1 MDRGILMSQI
11 LADEQA
17 SKWMKPLTNWKPHES
32 MLPPP
37 KEAKDMDIWEAAA
50 SNKLNRVRELVNAGA
65 NLEAK
70 SENGY
75 TVLSEAVNAEC
86 TSIVQFLL
94 EHGANADCED
104 PLYGDT
110 PLTTA
115 ANMHSTEI
123 ARLLLAVGADVNK
136 TREIGGWAPL
146 HLAAA
151 GGNVEMIA
159 LLVEGG
165 ADLAQK
171 RNGGAYVGG
180 TPLFEAAMTKQED
193 ACRCL
198 VALGARVGDDV
209 DQRRFRKH
217 IRAIIDG
224 E

>member
-1 MDRGILMSQI
+1 MGRDILLSQI

-50 SNKLNRVRELVNAGA
+50 SNKLDRVRELVNAGA
-65 NLEAK
+65 DLEAK

-104 PLYGDT
+104 PLSGDT

-136 TREIGGWAPL
+136 TREARRSRPKL
-146 HLAAA
+146 HLSHPTLGLSGLTLPSRSNTDRRLGPSAPGS
-151 GGNVEMIA
+151 GG
-159 LLVEGG
+159 
-165 ADLAQK
+165 
-171 RNGGAYVGG
+171 R
-180 TPLFEAAMTKQED
+180 
-193 ACRCL
+193 
-198 VALGARVGDDV
+198 
-209 DQRRFRKH
+209 
-217 IRAIIDG
+217 
-224 E
+224 